1 MATICHHVSRSESS
15 KLSGSHQESSVRCY
29 QFEEALLFSSLWFI
43 ISVVHP
49 VPLSSILAVTA
60 MSACLLAGLLPLS
73 SHSFPVAVAL
83 TRVCQSQRQ
92 LLPLSPKKDGPPP
105 SLSVYSLTS
114 VLLPHQ
120 SVALSLFLS
129 VTLVLLLAR
138 SLFSRQTVSPLSAAD
153 RGSAELQGCIFCS
166 SSFCLLSTMALSLHW

>member
-1 MATICHHVSRSESS
+1 MLTVHNPRQKSDNYSSKTSMATICHHVSRSESS

-105 SLSVYSLTS
+105 SLPPC
-114 VLLPHQ
+114 LLPHL
-120 SVALSLFLS
+120 SSTSSPVSGTLSLSLCYTCS
-129 VTLVLLLAR
+129 LAR
-138 SLFSRQTVSPLSAAD
+138 SLSVFTTDCLS
-153 RGSAELQGCIFCS
+153 SECS
-166 SSFCLLSTMALSLHW
+166 